1 MGLVG
6 IFIPLYIYE
15 LTNDLGMIFLF
26 YMIVHALVMASAVVA
41 GALVARMG
49 IDKSSVIASLMR
61 AAFLGLLILG
71 KENLVFLWVGAIVWG
86 LMIPLCWQ
94 AYHYTVVGVEDG
106 DGKFG
111 KEVGEIKMVD
121 RVAAAAGPFFG
132 GVIIFR
138 WGFFALY
145 SVALVL
151 AVLSAVPLV
160 FDNYSR
166 RGMRF
171 STKRISISLGSR
183 KNWPIFLS
191 WLGQGVETMIYGVAW
206 WVFVYFAVKN
216 YEVVGA
222 ISSGVLFLTLII
234 CFWAG
239 KWIDKRGPGVLKWG
253 VMANSI
259 NWLIRPFL
267 KTTSLIFTSDFLY
280 RLVTV
285 FIWTP
290 IDAVTYEMAGKK
302 RRLEFLV
309 KREIWIHLGGLLTC
323 FLVWIFLFVR
333 FSWGAIFILG
343 ALGLVLSGLI
353 LEYRKKFEM
362 RRV

>member
-1 MGLVG
+1 
-6 IFIPLYIYE
+6 
-15 LTNDLGMIFLF
+15 
-26 YMIVHALVMASAVVA
+26 
-41 GALVARMG
+41 
-49 IDKSSVIASLMR
+49 
-61 AAFLGLLILG
+61 
-71 KENLVFLWVGAIVWG
+71 
-86 LMIPLCWQ
+86 
-94 AYHYTVVGVEDG
+94 
-106 DGKFG
+106 
-111 KEVGEIKMVD
+111 
-121 RVAAAAGPFFG
+121 
-132 GVIIFR
+132 
-138 WGFFALY
+138 
-145 SVALVL
+145 
-151 AVLSAVPLV
+151 
-160 FDNYSR
+160 
-166 RGMRF
+166 
-171 STKRISISLGSR
+171 
-183 KNWPIFLS
+183 
-191 WLGQGVETMIYGVAW
+191 MIYGVAW